1 MFKPDSMIGPY
12 TLVRRLGK
20 GAFGVVWLAE
30 KRTAIATTKVAIKI
44 ASDDHIDLEA
54 VQREATVW
62 VSASGH
68 PNVLPIIDADVYNDQ
83 IIIVSE
89 YAPDGSLARWL
100 DNHGGKAPSVD
111 AAVDMISGILA
122 GLEHLHRRGIIHRD
136 LKPDNIL
143 LQGDTPR
150 LADFGIARVLKA
162 TSHSTAVSGTPVYM
176 PPEAFDGKRSEQTDI
191 WSAGV
196 ILYQLLTGRLPFHG
210 DDMTSLIGSI
220 VNRKPEP
227 LPQAIPGQL
236 GEVINRSLKKDAADR
251 YGTVREMRHSLRH
264 IGSQSFD
271 NDRSLADENDENIS
285 FAPTLR
291 GPVPTDTERALGSTK
306 VGGLDATI
314 SGGDSPTIEAKRKNI
329 RRAIALSAIVAAAAI
344 IIGAGILYFRNS
356 LATAPA
362 HSETQITDVFRG
374 KTGAWV
380 DRIFLA
386 QVPKGG
392 IKELSAEDESAQVWS
407 TAQCIAS
414 VLASQKK
421 DLGPYVAKI
430 KKAFGFIEETRRTD
444 PSPGWNYYGNSS
456 PFTVTEITGWVV
468 LAQIKSVESK
478 TQIWDATEREEI
490 LKRIVRDLDEL
501 KFRQDN
507 NGGWR
512 TIRDDQPGFIR
523 TYSSMIALWS
533 LIEARRSPAVY
544 EKVGSRY
551 DDSIRRGLNWFL
563 LTYKPGQGWV
573 QNPNR
578 VGQVAAYEGLTTQA
592 LFVLSRAETMDA
604 FSFIK
609 FEQVYINAKKELIAN
624 RQLATRSVDKDNS
637 SIPDIDIRFGGSEF
651 MAEGSTFLW
660 FPWTLAELSQLSRD
674 ESLTP
679 DDRKAAATL
688 RSDILN
694 SNYDRL
700 QNFVETAN
708 LMYIVAE
715 NLFCASVYLETTQPG
730 VVGP

>member
-20 GAFGVVWLAE
+20 GAYGVVWLAE

-44 ASDDHIDLEA
+44 AVDDHIDIEA
-54 VQREATVW
+54 AQREASVW

-89 YAPDGSLARWL
+89 YAPDGSLSTWL
-100 DNHGGKAPSVD
+100 NNHGGKAPTVD
-111 AAVDMISGILA
+111 AAIGMISGILA

-150 LADFGIARVLKA
+150 LADFGIARVLKN

-196 ILYQLLTGRLPFHG
+196 ILYQLLSGRLPFQG

-220 VNRKPEP
+220 VNRQPEP
-227 LPQAIPGQL
+227 LPPNVNGAIGD
-236 GEVINRSLKKDAADR
+236 VIERALQKNASRR
-251 YGTVREMRHSLRH
+251 YGTVREMRNDVRR
-264 IGSQSFD
+264 IGSQSVDGDHFFTGD
-271 NDRSLADENDENIS
+271 DENIS
-285 FAPTLR
+285 FAQTLR
-291 GPVPTDTERALGSTK
+291 SSTQDETERLIPTRVQIQDST
-306 VGGLDATI
+306 VSASDP
-314 SGGDSPTIEAKRKNI
+314 PTVDDRKT
-329 RRAIALSAIVAAAAI
+329 RRRLVAALSAVVAAAI
-344 IIGAGILYFRNS
+344 LIGAGVLYFRNS
-356 LATAPA
+356 TASPPV
-362 HSETQITDVFRG
+362 HSEAQISNIFRG
-374 KTGAWV
+374 KTDAWV

-392 IKELSAEDESAQVWS
+392 IKELSADDESAQVWS
-407 TAQCIAS
+407 TAQCMAA
-414 VLASQKK
+414 VLGSGK
-421 DLGPYVAKI
+421 DLSRYVPKI
-430 KKAFGFIEETRRTD
+430 KNAFNFIEGGRRST
-444 PSPGWNYYGNSS
+444 PAGGWNYYGTSN
-456 PFTVTEITGWVV
+456 PYTVTEIAGWVV
-468 LAQIKSVESK
+468 LAQIVSLDSK
-478 TQIWDATEREEI
+478 TQIWDAAERQEV
-490 LKRIVRDLDEL
+490 LKRIARDLDEL
-501 KFRQDN
+501 KLRQDN
-507 NGGWR
+507 SGGWR

-523 TYSSMIALWS
+523 TYSSVIALWS
-533 LIEARRSPAVY
+533 MIEARRSPAVF
-544 EKVGSRY
+544 EQIGTRY

-563 LTYKPGQGWV
+563 VTQKRGQGWV

-578 VGQVAAYEGLTTQA
+578 AGQVAQYDGLTAQV
-592 LFVLSRAETMDA
+592 LFVLSRAETIDA

-609 FEQVYINAKKELIAN
+609 LEQVYVNAKKELIAN
-624 RQLATRSVDKDNS
+624 RQMAARPVDKDNS
-637 SIPDIDIRFGGSEF
+637 SIPDIDIRFGASEF

-660 FPWTLAELSQLSRD
+660 FPWALAELSQLSRD
-674 ESLTP
+674 ETLSS
-679 DDRKAAATL
+679 DDRKAAAAL

-700 QNFVETAN
+700 ENFVETAN

-715 NLFCASVYLETTQPG
+715 NLICSSMYLETVPA
-730 VVGP
+730 VSPI